1 MHKYWSGLPFPPPMD
16 HVLSELFTITHL
28 SWVALHS
35 MDHSFIKLGSLLCH
49 GKAVIHEGGSMNAR
63 SNEKIYIP
71 TMQII

>member
-35 MDHSFIKLGSLLCH
+35 MDHSFIGLYKFLRH
-49 GKAVIHEGGSMNAR
+49 NKAVICEGA
-63 SNEKIYIP
+63 
-71 TMQII
+71 QLQ